1 MMHTILI
8 GSKFVQDLMIEAS
21 LRTLNL
27 RRKYDSDDCSDD
39 PHFIVNSFLI
49 PCLSSCRSY
58 CRITG
63 FFSSSSL
70 AIASQGIA
78 TLIKNGGAMRIITS
92 PRLSKDDEN
101 AIISGEINEDD
112 LIAQR
117 MTEWITPE
125 FIEDES
131 LEALGWMV
139 AHDKLEVRV
148 VVLTDK
154 DGNVRS
160 SDESYG
166 MFHSKLGIFEDCD
179 GNMISFTGSINES
192 ATGWTRNIESFT
204 VFCNWLSEDQFD
216 YNQDNVNEF
225 KKYWN
230 IGSHGKSK
238 TITFPNAVKNKWIQN
253 IIAEKAEDLKI
264 FREPNRYG
272 VRPYQRDAIR
282 NWFSNSNIGLFNMA
296 TGTGKTVTAL
306 LSLKRVFEQNKKAI
320 VVIVVPF
327 QHLIADPWER
337 TLHDVIPDN
346 IRKLNVIHAFGSSK
360 SWLNEAEQIAW
371 RFDFG
376 MVDNIVYL
384 TTYDTFSREKFISHI
399 LKIKNPSNECDR
411 ILIADEVHY
420 AGSDEYRNGLL
431 QSYNMRL
438 GLSATPFRYLD
449 DEGSSCIASYFNKVV
464 YDFPLQR
471 AITEI
476 NPDTGESYLT
486 PYYYYPVFVTL
497 NSSELKEYNE
507 LSSKISKLHNIE
519 ELTPE
524 QIKSRNML
532 LIKRSRILKNAES
545 KLTILKGKISTYESQ
560 GLLEHCIIYCSDG
573 HDDEDIRSVESV
585 ISCLNMH
592 EIRCHEFTSNE
603 NYNERSEILAGFD
616 NGEYKVLVAIKC
628 LDEGV
633 DVPSTK
639 NAFIMAST
647 GNPKEYIQ
655 RRGRVLRRSPGK
667 EFANIFD
674 FVIIPNCPYINSN
687 AEIQILISEGKRC
700 AEFAKYSLNKADNY
714 RIMSELF
721 SQHGLRFD
729 YE

>member
-1 MMHTILI
+1 MA
-8 GSKFVQDLMIEAS
+8 DAS
-21 LRTLNL
+21 LRILNL

-39 PHFIVNSFLI
+39 PCSVVNSFLI
-49 PCLSSCRSY
+49 PCLSLCKSY

-78 TLIKNGGAMRIITS
+78 TLIKNGGVMRIITS

-112 LIAQR
+112 LISQR
-117 MTEWITPE
+117 MAEWITPE

-131 LEALGWMV
+131 LEALGWMI
-139 AHDKLEVRV
+139 AHNMLEIRV

-166 MFHSKLGIFEDCD
+166 MFHSKMGIFEDSD

-204 VFCNWLSEDQFD
+204 VFCNWISEDQFD

-230 IGSHGKSK
+230 VGNHGKSK

-253 IIAEKAEDLKI
+253 ITAEKAEDLKI
-264 FREPNRYG
+264 FKELTKYKI
-272 VRPYQRDAIR
+272 RPYQRNAIE
-282 NWFSNSNIGLFNMA
+282 NWFSNRNIGLFNMA

-306 LSLKRVFEQNKKAI
+306 LSLKKVLEQNKKAI

-337 TLHDVIPDN
+337 TLHDVISKSV
-346 IRKLNVIHAFGSSK
+346 RKLNVIRAFGSSK
-360 SWLNEAEQIAW
+360 SWLSEAEQMAW

-376 MVDNIVYL
+376 IIDNIVYL
-384 TTYDTFSREKFISHI
+384 TTYDTFSREKFINHI
-399 LKIKNPSNECDR
+399 VKIKNPSDECDR

-449 DEGSSCIASYFNKVV
+449 DEGSSCIATYFNKVV

-486 PYYYYPVFVTL
+486 PYNYYPVFVSL
-497 NSSELKEYNE
+497 NSSELTKYNE
-507 LSSKISKLHNIE
+507 LSNKISKLHNIE

-524 QIKSRNML
+524 QIKRRNML

-545 KLTILKGKISTYESQ
+545 KLKTLRKNITDYEIQ
-560 GLLEHCIIYCSDG
+560 GLLDHCIIYCSDG
-573 HDDEDIRSVESV
+573 RDSEEDIKSVESV

-603 NYNERSEILAGFD
+603 SYNERSEILSGFD

-633 DVPSTK
+633 DVPSTR

-674 FVIIPNCPYINSN
+674 FVIVPNNPYINSN
-687 AEIQILISEGKRC
+687 TEIQILTGEGKRF

-714 RIMSELF
+714 KIMSKLF
-721 SQHGLRFD
+721 S
-729 YE
+729 